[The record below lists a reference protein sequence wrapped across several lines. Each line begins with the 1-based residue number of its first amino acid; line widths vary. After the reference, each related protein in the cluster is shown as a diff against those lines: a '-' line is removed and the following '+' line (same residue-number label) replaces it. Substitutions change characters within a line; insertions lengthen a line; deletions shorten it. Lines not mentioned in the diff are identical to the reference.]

1 MRRHD
6 FVKHNAP
13 ERARRTRA
21 SPSGTCVWRARPAA
35 ERRNMSGKVSTVG
48 QKSLLR
54 QIKDNWVLLL
64 MCVPAIVFF
73 VVFNYMPMPGTWIA
87 FTNFNYR
94 DGIFGSPF
102 VGMRNFEFLLK
113 SGQLWLLTRNTI
125 LYNLAFIVLGNI
137 LQIAIAIMLNEI
149 RSVLFKK
156 ISQTAMFLP
165 FFISAV
171 LVGVIAFNLL
181 NYDTGAINTL
191 LRETGGDPIKIYSS
205 AGLWP
210 FIIIIVHL
218 WQSTGY
224 GSIVYFA
231 AIMGIDRSL
240 YEAAT
245 VDGASAWQRIRF
257 VTLPSLKPTFIILV
271 LFSLGGIMHGNFG
284 LFWNLIGNN
293 AALFSTTDII
303 ETSVYRMV
311 LSQNNFTTSTAVG
324 LYQSLFGFALV
335 MTANWIV
342 RRINKDYALF

>member
-1 MRRHD
+1 M
-6 FVKHNAP
+6 
-13 ERARRTRA
+13 
-21 SPSGTCVWRARPAA
+21 AA
-35 ERRNMSGKVSTVG
+35 ERGNMAVDDTIRRP
-48 QKSLLR
+48 KSVLR
-54 QIKDNWVLLL
+54 QVLDNKVLLL
-64 MCVPAIVFF
+64 MCLPAVVFF
-73 VVFNYMPMPGTWIA
+73 IVFNYMPLPGAWIA

-102 VGMRNFEFLLK
+102 VGFKNFEFLIK

-125 LYNLAFIVLGNI
+125 LYNLAFIVFGNV

-149 RSVLFKK
+149 RSTFFKK
-156 ISQTAMFLP
+156 ISQAAMFLP

-181 NYDTGAINTL
+181 NYDTGAINAL
-191 LRETGGDPIKIYSS
+191 IRQTGGDPVKIYST
-205 AGLWP
+205 AGAWP
-210 FIIIIVHL
+210 LIIIMVHL

-245 VDGASAWQRIRF
+245 VDGASAWQRIRY

-271 LFSLGGIMHGNFG
+271 LFSLGSIMHGNFG
-284 LFWNLIGNN
+284 LFWNLVGNN
-293 AALFSTTDII
+293 ASLFSTTDII

-335 MTANWIV
+335 MTANWVV
-342 RRINKDYALF
+342 RKINKDYALF

>member
-1 MRRHD
+1 M
-6 FVKHNAP
+6 
-13 ERARRTRA
+13 AREET
-21 SPSGTCVWRARPAA
+21 S
-35 ERRNMSGKVSTVG
+35 ERRKP
-48 QKSLLR
+48 LLR
-54 QIKDNWVLLL
+54 QLISNKVLLL
-64 MCVPAIVFF
+64 MCVPAIAFF
-73 VVFNYMPMPGTWIA
+73 IVFNYAPLPGAWIA

-102 VGMRNFEFLLK
+102 VGLKNFEFLIK
-113 SGQLWLLTRNTI
+113 SGQLWTLTRNTI
-125 LYNLAFIVLGNI
+125 LYNLAFIVLGNL

-149 RSVLFKK
+149 RSTFFKK
-156 ISQTAMFLP
+156 ISQAAMFLP

-181 NYDTGAINTL
+181 NYDTGAINAL
-191 LRETGGDPIKIYSS
+191 IRETGGDPIKIYSN
-205 AGLWP
+205 AGAWP
-210 FIIIIVHL
+210 LIIILVHL

-245 VDGASAWQRIRF
+245 VDGASAWQRIRY

-293 AALFSTTDII
+293 ASLFSTTDII

>member
-1 MRRHD
+1 MRMPKSD
-6 FVKHNAP
+6 
-13 ERARRTRA
+13 
-21 SPSGTCVWRARPAA
+21 PSLR
-35 ERRNMSGKVSTVG
+35 
-48 QKSLLR
+48 QKPLLR
-54 QIKDNWVLLL
+54 QFMDSKILLL
-64 MCVPAIVFF
+64 MCLPAIVFF
-73 VVFNYMPMPGTWIA
+73 IVFNYMPLPGVWIA

-102 VGMRNFEFLLK
+102 VGFKNFEFLIK
-113 SGQLWLLTRNTI
+113 SGQLWTLTRNTI
-125 LYNLAFIVLGNI
+125 LYNLAFIILGNI

-149 RSVLFKK
+149 RSTFFKK
-156 ISQTAMFLP
+156 ISQAAMFLP

-181 NYDTGAINTL
+181 NYDTGALNALIK
-191 LRETGGDPIKIYSS
+191 ETGGDPVKIYST
-205 AGLWP
+205 AGAWP
-210 FIIIIVHL
+210 LIIITVHL

-231 AIMGIDRSL
+231 AIMGIDRTL
-240 YEAAT
+240 YEAASI
-245 VDGASAWQRIRF
+245 DGASAWQRIRY

-271 LFSLGGIMHGNFG
+271 LFSLGSIMHGNFG
-284 LFWNLIGNN
+284 LFWNLVGNN

-335 MTANWIV
+335 MTANWVV

>member
-1 MRRHD
+1 MAKEEAFQRR
-6 FVKHNAP
+6 
-13 ERARRTRA
+13 
-21 SPSGTCVWRARPAA
+21 
-35 ERRNMSGKVSTVG
+35 
-48 QKSLLR
+48 KSLLR
-54 QIKDNWVLLL
+54 QFADSRVLLL
-64 MCVPAIVFF
+64 MCVPAVIFF
-73 VVFNYMPMPGTWIA
+73 IVFNYAPLPGAWIA

-102 VGMRNFEFLLK
+102 VGLKNFEFLIK
-113 SGQLWLLTRNTI
+113 SGQLWTLTRNTI
-125 LYNLAFIVLGNI
+125 LYNLAFIVFGNI

-149 RSVLFKK
+149 RSAFFKK
-156 ISQTAMFLP
+156 VSQAAMFLP

-181 NYDTGAINTL
+181 NYDTGAINAL
-191 LRETGGDPIKIYSS
+191 IKQTGGDPIKIYSQ

-210 FIIIIVHL
+210 LIIITVHL

-245 VDGASAWQRIRF
+245 VDGASAWQRIRY

-284 LFWNLIGNN
+284 LFWNLVGNN
-293 AALFSTTDII
+293 ASLFATTDII

-335 MTANWIV
+335 MTANWVV

>member
-1 MRRHD
+1 MSN
-6 FVKHNAP
+6 KP
-13 ERARRTRA
+13 
-21 SPSGTCVWRARPAA
+21 GTAGRP
-35 ERRNMSGKVSTVG
+35 
-48 QKSLLR
+48 SLLR
-54 QIKDNWVLLL
+54 QLSSSKVLIL
-64 MCVPAIVFF
+64 MCLPAILFF
-73 VVFNYMPMPGTWIA
+73 VVFNYMPLPGIWIA

-102 VGMRNFEFLLK
+102 VGFRNFEFLIK
-113 SGQLWLLTRNTI
+113 SGQLWTLTRNTI

-137 LQIAIAIMLNEI
+137 LQIAIAVMLNEI
-149 RSVLFKK
+149 RSTFFKK
-156 ISQTAMFLP
+156 ISQAAMFLP

-181 NYDTGAINTL
+181 NYDTGAINAL
-191 LRETGGDPIKIYSS
+191 IRETGGDPIKIYST
-205 AGLWP
+205 AGAWP
-210 FIIIIVHL
+210 IIIILVHL

-231 AIMGIDRSL
+231 AIMGIDRTL
-240 YEAAT
+240 YEAASI
-245 VDGASAWQRIRF
+245 DGATAWQRIRY

-271 LFSLGGIMHGNFG
+271 LFSLGSIMHGNFG

-293 AALFSTTDII
+293 ASLFATTDII

>member
-1 MRRHD
+1 MAKEESSQRRQS
-6 FVKHNAP
+6 V
-13 ERARRTRA
+13 
-21 SPSGTCVWRARPAA
+21 
-35 ERRNMSGKVSTVG
+35 
-48 QKSLLR
+48 LR
-54 QIKDNWVLLL
+54 QLVDSRVLLL
-64 MCVPAIVFF
+64 MCVPAIIFF
-73 VVFNYMPMPGTWIA
+73 LVFNYAPLPGAWIA

-102 VGMRNFEFLLK
+102 VGFKNFEFLIK
-113 SGQLWLLTRNTI
+113 SGQLWTLTRNTI
-125 LYNLAFIVLGNI
+125 LYNLAFIIFGNI

-149 RSVLFKK
+149 RSAFFKK
-156 ISQTAMFLP
+156 VSQAAMFLP

-181 NYDTGAINTL
+181 NYDTGAINAL
-191 LRETGGDPIKIYSS
+191 IKATGGDPIKIYST
-205 AGLWP
+205 AGAWP
-210 FIIIIVHL
+210 LIIILVHL

-245 VDGASAWQRIRF
+245 VDGASAWQRIRY

-293 AALFSTTDII
+293 ASLFQTTDII

-335 MTANWIV
+335 MTANWVV